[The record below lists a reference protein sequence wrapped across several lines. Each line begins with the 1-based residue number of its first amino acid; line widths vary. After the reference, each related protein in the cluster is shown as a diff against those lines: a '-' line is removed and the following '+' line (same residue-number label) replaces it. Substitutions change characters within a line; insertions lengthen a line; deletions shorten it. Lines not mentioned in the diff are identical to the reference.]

1 MSKFLY
7 ALFLTAALALAAA
20 AQTRRA
26 TQTRSL
32 TLPVLMCALADSL
45 SV

>member
-1 MSKFLY
+1 MSKFFY

-26 TQTRSL
+26 TQTPARPAPS
-32 TLPVLMCALADSL
+32 MRWA
-45 SV
+45 